1 MSPQISL
8 GLIGSLC
15 IRKPKRT
22 KVKKEMVFF
31 GVNTLSP
38 RLWNCS
44 PSALSGSPSALSGC
58 MLLAEVHP
66 QLYEPGGKA
75 FSNRGFW
82 VKVD

>member
-44 PSALSGSPSALSGC
+44 PSALSGC
-58 MLLAEVHP
+58 MLLAEAHP

-82 VKVD
+82 VKVG